1 VSARWLSFATTIY
14 IPAAVRRLLMWS
26 VEDRMPTRPVES
38 THEAEPNYP
47 IHKEDTPGVESPSAD
62 RMQGSPSGAEMHSE
76 PDPSAAGPRESMPE
90 DKSTSTTTNEDDASQ
105 GDQDIDTAGTAHD
118 DLSPTKSM

>member
-1 VSARWLSFATTIY
+1 
-14 IPAAVRRLLMWS
+14 
-26 VEDRMPTRPVES
+26 MPTRPVES

-47 IHKEDTPGVESPSAD
+47 IHEPSEPGVESPSGD
-62 RMQGSPSGAEMHSE
+62 RMEGANGDMHAE
-76 PDPSAAGPRESMPE
+76 PNPATAGPRESTPG
-90 DKSTSTTTNEDDASQ
+90 DKGVLPTTNEDDATQ

>member
-1 VSARWLSFATTIY
+1 
-14 IPAAVRRLLMWS
+14 M
-26 VEDRMPTRPVES
+26 D
-38 THEAEPNYP
+38 YP
-47 IHKEDTPGVESPSAD
+47 IRNEDTRGIESPSGD
-62 RMQGSPSGAEMHSE
+62 RMQGAPGLPRGGAPDTDRAEADSARRSSPGANGAEAGDMHAA

-90 DKSTSTTTNEDDASQ
+90 DKAASTTANEDDATY

>member
-1 VSARWLSFATTIY
+1 
-14 IPAAVRRLLMWS
+14 
-26 VEDRMPTRPVES
+26 MPTSPVDS

-47 IHKEDTPGVESPSAD
+47 IQEPGEPGVESPSGD
-62 RMQGSPSGAEMHSE
+62 RMQGSPGLPRGSSPDGQGAEAGEMHAE
-76 PDPSAAGPRESMPE
+76 PNPAAGGPRESMPG
-90 DKSTSTTTNEDDASQ
+90 DKAVPPGANEDDATQ